1 MGDGDDQDKEE
12 FRENLTDV
20 KLKEKI
26 KRQERILEYLAS
38 KLPDKGKKIRDR
50 LQQLE
55 EGKKRRTFTRQK
67 MLADECEKL
76 SQPPSSHKVGKVSR
90 KLGLFFSPVWE
101 SLVNL
106 GFQASRKLC

>member
-67 MLADECEKL
+67 MYHLLDSLLMNVRNSRNLQAHIRLVRFQENWDCFLALC
-76 SQPPSSHKVGKVSR
+76 G
-90 KLGLFFSPVWE
+90 
-101 SLVNL
+101 NL
-106 GFQASRKLC
+106 